1 MKVLKFYADWCA
13 PCKALTG
20 IIDEYYKGDIP
31 IESVNIEE
39 QSDMAL
45 KYKVRGV
52 PVCVLLDDDGNELKS
67 QTGMMMIDQFEKFLQ
82 I

>member
-13 PCKALTG
+13 PCKALTA
-20 IIDEYYKGDIP
+20 IIEEHYKGDVP

-39 QSDMAL
+39 YSDIAL
-45 KYKVRGV
+45 QYKVRGV
-52 PVCVLLDDDGNELKS
+52 PVCVLLDDDGNELKR

-82 I
+82 V